1 MRCIAVIHAHK
12 DMHTN
17 LYIHTH
23 IWEWKTIERGI
34 FPSLMKQRPHWIGAR
49 QRTACYVNVQQLIQ
63 VVNEAYPILIV
74 YNIWVSKRVL
84 TKHTNMT
91 DLSGSVGFY
100 MSKSDLS
107 LDLDLSWRTQTS
119 STQLIS
125 VVQFLSYLLAQRTAT
140 RPPSTS
146 VDMLEVLYLYSEH
159 ILTNV
164 NLWSSI
170 YGINLDELKQED
182 VQLDIT
188 TISELLYSDLSEK

>member
-1 MRCIAVIHAHK
+1 MHCIAVIHAHK

-34 FPSLMKQRPHWIGAR
+34 FPSLMKQRPHWTGAR

-74 YNIWVSKRVL
+74 YDIWVSKRAL
-84 TKHTNMT
+84 TKHTNKT

-100 MSKSDLS
+100 ISKSDLS

-125 VVQFLSYLLAQRTAT
+125 VVQFLSYVLAQRTAT

-170 YGINLDELKQED
+170 YSINLDELKQED
-182 VQLDIT
+182 VQPDIT
-188 TISELLYSDLSEK
+188 TISELLHSDLSEK

>member
-1 MRCIAVIHAHK
+1 MHCIAVIHAHK

-34 FPSLMKQRPHWIGAR
+34 FPSLMKQRPHWIGAP
-49 QRTACYVNVQQLIQ
+49 QRTTCYVNVQQLIQ
-63 VVNEAYPILIV
+63 VVNEAYPILIA
-74 YNIWVSKRVL
+74 YDIWVSKRAL
-84 TKHTNMT
+84 TKHTNKT

-100 MSKSDLS
+100 ISKSDLS

-125 VVQFLSYLLAQRTAT
+125 VVQFLSYVLAQRTAT

-170 YGINLDELKQED
+170 YSINLDELKQED
-182 VQLDIT
+182 VQPDIT
-188 TISELLYSDLSEK
+188 TISELLHSDLSEK